1 MLRWLAVAALAVSA
15 CGAQDSASEKEQ
27 DDLRRALSE
36 AGSSPIEF
44 IRALESHLNR
54 YPNTPNKADID
65 RALVKAAIEAR
76 DNRRIVLYGER
87 VLAREDDDLQV
98 LERVARALL
107 ASDDRESAQKALKY
121 ARQFEKVLRSIDSE
135 KPPDRREQLSGHEK
149 ARMREEIDT
158 GLCRALVF
166 QARALGNL
174 GNIDE
179 AISAARRSFAMYPT
193 AESAREIGR
202 WLARSGKDM
211 EAAAAYADAFTIPD
225 PRATEAD
232 RAAARAKMGELYRKA
247 KGSEQ
252 GLGDIV
258 LAAYDRNSALMSER
272 RLRERQYD
280 VNAQLTDPMDFTL
293 SGLSGDKLALAS
305 LKGKVIVLDFWATWC
320 GPCRAQHPLYEQVK
334 KKFQGRG
341 DVLFLSI
348 STDHDREAVE
358 PFVQENRWS
367 KTVYFDDG
375 LAALLRI
382 TSIPTTVILDKRGQ
396 VASRMNG
403 FVPERFVDMLA
414 ERIEN
419 ALRASE

>member
-1 MLRWLAVAALAVSA
+1 MLRWIAVLALAA
-15 CGAQDSASEKEQ
+15 AAGAAQDNVSEQEQ

-44 IRALESHLNR
+44 IRALEGHIAR
-54 YPNTPNKADID
+54 YPNTSKKPEID

-87 VLAREDDDLQV
+87 VLAREDDDLQI

-107 ASDDRESAQKALKY
+107 ASDDRETSQKALKY
-121 ARQFEKVLRSIDSE
+121 ARQFEKVLRSIDGD
-135 KPPDRREQLSGHEK
+135 KPPDRREQLSGRDK
-149 ARMREEIDT
+149 ARMREEIDS
-158 GLCRALVF
+158 GLGRALVF

-174 GNIDE
+174 GNVDD
-179 AISAARRSFAMYPT
+179 ATAAARRGFETYPT

-202 WLARSGKDM
+202 WLARAGKDV

-225 PRATEAD
+225 PRASEAD
-232 RAAARAKMGELYRKA
+232 RASARAKMGELYRKA

-258 LAAYDRNSALMSER
+258 LAAYDRNAALINER
-272 RLRERQYD
+272 WLRERQYD
-280 VNAQLTDPMDFTL
+280 VNAQLTDPMEFTL
-293 SGLSGDKLALAS
+293 TGLNGDKLAMAS

-334 KKFQGRG
+334 KKFQARG
-341 DVLFLSI
+341 NVVFLSI

-367 KTVYFDDG
+367 RTVYFDDG
-375 LAALLRI
+375 LVALLRI

-396 VASRMNG
+396 VVSRMNG

-414 ERIEN
+414 ERIDG
-419 ALRASE
+419 ALRAGE